1 MSLPDRTC
9 LLALAE
15 ECERAAGPN
24 RGLDGRTLRREPPH
38 PEIWLQPWCAD
49 CRDPDGRQWCEDDAW
64 GRCEKCEQLPV
75 RYVLAPALPPEP
87 PPGFVR
93 ATVWVATGEDGSKFY
108 AAENREEVET
118 VAIDNG
124 LMPYRVSRISGD
136 FPLVGVAEITGV
148 VTP

>member
-1 MSLPDRTC
+1 VSAIEAAKMTDEDLGDAMQAI
-9 LLALAE
+9 LLAWSARTHPAMQASIAAADLGRRVRE
-15 ECERAAGPN
+15 LFRAIP
-24 RGLDGRTLRREPPH
+24 T
-38 PEIWLQPWCAD
+38 
-49 CRDPDGRQWCEDDAW
+49 
-64 GRCEKCEQLPV
+64 
-75 RYVLAPALPPEP
+75 LPPEP